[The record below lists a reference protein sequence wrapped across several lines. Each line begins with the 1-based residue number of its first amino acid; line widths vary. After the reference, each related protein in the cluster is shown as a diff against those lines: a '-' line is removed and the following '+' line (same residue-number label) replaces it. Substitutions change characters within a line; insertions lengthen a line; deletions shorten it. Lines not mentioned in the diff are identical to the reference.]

1 MALGHCVVSSRDW
14 QMEVRA
20 VKENRGCWTQPIVAC
35 LLYAR
40 WERRRREIFNEFCCY
55 WSSAMHWSLGSTSG
69 SSCREVAMGV
79 ASWTL
84 ASRPT
89 LDAFAVMRRAAAAEV
104 HYPERRFAILL
115 PLPPLPPL
123 PPQKNKIKSLVPCLL
138 FICVWTRNRIL
149 SLHGLM
155 C

>member
-1 MALGHCVVSSRDW
+1 MLVSVQVLKRVKVDGSWTLHRVFEGLEV
-14 QMEVRA
+14 EVRA

-84 ASRPT
+84 ASRPA
-89 LDAFAVMRRAAAAEV
+89 LDAFTVMRRAAAQV
-104 HYPERRFAILL
+104 HYPARRFAILL

-123 PPQKNKIKSLVPCLL
+123 PPKK
-138 FICVWTRNRIL
+138 
-149 SLHGLM
+149 
-155 C
+155 